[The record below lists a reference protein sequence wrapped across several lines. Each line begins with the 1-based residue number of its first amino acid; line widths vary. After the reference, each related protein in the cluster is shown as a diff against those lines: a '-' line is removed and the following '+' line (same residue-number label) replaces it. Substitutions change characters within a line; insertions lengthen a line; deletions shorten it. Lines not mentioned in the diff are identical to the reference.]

1 MTGAF
6 AAQPMAD
13 RKANLPSIHTN
24 IIESRN
30 ARVHHSTN
38 IWPSRKMPTVK
49 VILLTH
55 YASACQVPVSFT
67 AL

>member
-1 MTGAF
+1 ME
-6 AAQPMAD
+6 
-13 RKANLPSIHTN
+13 KLPDIHTN
-24 IIESRN
+24 SIESAN
-30 ARVHHSTN
+30 AWVHHSTN
-38 IWPSRKMPTVK
+38 IWPSWKMPTVK